1 MLSAF
6 KEHIN
11 SRFPYLK
18 KSTVLIACSGGLDSM
33 TLVHLLTNTGI
44 DFHLAHCNF
53 GLRGAESDNDE
64 AFVRKSAEKL
74 NRKLFVKKFELN
86 QHEGSIQLA
95 ARNLRYDWFKEL
107 LNEHKFDYILT
118 AHHADDSLETF
129 LINLSR
135 GTGIEGLT
143 GIPEENRSTLRPL
156 LPFSRA
162 QILAYAKDNNILWRE
177 DSSNAETKY
186 VRNKI
191 RHKIVPELKELHPT
205 FLNNFSATQKHLE
218 QTNSWV
224 QSQIIY
230 IKQKLFIKEHNNF
243 KINIK
248 KLEKIYL
255 LDVTLYLLF
264 KAYGFTNIK
273 DLRLLLSAESGK
285 ELHSKTHRLVKDRE
299 HLLLA
304 ENRSESQ
311 EVYELA
317 EEGIHTPLKL
327 VLKDVAAMEDYS
339 KNTIYVDKETLNYP
353 LVIRKREN
361 GDYFYPLG
369 MNGKKKLSKYFK
381 DEKIDIL
388 SKEKQ
393 WLLCSDSQI
402 VWVIGRRAD
411 DRFKVTQKTKQL
423 VKITW
428 YE

>member
-1 MLSAF
+1 
-6 KEHIN
+6 
-11 SRFPYLK
+11 
-18 KSTVLIACSGGLDSM
+18 
-33 TLVHLLTNTGI
+33 
-44 DFHLAHCNF
+44 
-53 GLRGAESDNDE
+53 
-64 AFVRKSAEKL
+64 
-74 NRKLFVKKFELN
+74 
-86 QHEGSIQLA
+86 
-95 ARNLRYDWFKEL
+95 
-107 LNEHKFDYILT
+107 
-118 AHHADDSLETF
+118 
-129 LINLSR
+129 
-135 GTGIEGLT
+135 
-143 GIPEENRSTLRPL
+143 
-156 LPFSRA
+156 
-162 QILAYAKDNNILWRE
+162 
-177 DSSNAETKY
+177 
-186 VRNKI
+186 
-191 RHKIVPELKELHPT
+191 
-205 FLNNFSATQKHLE
+205 
-218 QTNSWV
+218 
-224 QSQIIY
+224 
-230 IKQKLFIKEHNNF
+230 
-243 KINIK
+243 
-248 KLEKIYL
+248 
-255 LDVTLYLLF
+255 
-264 KAYGFTNIK
+264 
-273 DLRLLLSAESGK
+273 LLLSAESGK

-327 VLKDVAAMEDYS
+327 VVKDVAAMEDYS